1 MIIIVSLKDL
11 QKVDVNCGNTC
22 ICLKVKT
29 YKVSQHYNTCF
40 KTIQLATIKQVNTQI
55 CNVLFV
61 LAWTMTNN
69 MIHTMCTVFG
79 VNEVV
84 RGHDWDDI
92 VSHMILK

>member
-40 KTIQLATIKQVNTQI
+40 KVKTDIKSVNTTTLVLKLRQI
-55 CNVLFV
+55 
-61 LAWTMTNN
+61 
-69 MIHTMCTVFG
+69 
-79 VNEVV
+79 
-84 RGHDWDDI
+84 
-92 VSHMILK
+92 